1 MTAAGFILIG
11 LAAGMMIG
19 ALAAYG
25 FMFVWAIKYGK
36 ENEGEE

>member
-11 LAAGMMIG
+11 LAAGMLIG

-25 FMFVWAIKYGK
+25 FMFIWAIKYGK
-36 ENEGEE
+36 EGEQE